1 MIDEAEQAEPDPVAM
16 FERPYETTTPRVR
29 QQKEYVAALRER
41 HGDDAL
47 TRDE

>member
-1 MIDEAEQAEPDPVAM
+1 M
-16 FERPYETTTPRVR
+16 FDSVYEFDTPRIAEGR
-29 QQKEYVAALRER
+29 EQLERLRER